1 MSKYVN
7 KDHTD
12 WDTILPFTTF
22 SYNNTVHS
30 TTGETPFFMVF
41 GRDPTFT
48 IDIIIDP
55 TPSARKTD
63 IGWFKESLT
72 TTLRDK
78 KANEGAAGSGIRPG
92 DRVMYRDFSN
102 HKGLSRKLVLPWTG
116 DYRVVEVNP
125 PKATIYDRQNPKKPE
140 RIVHLD
146 QIKKIFT
153 AADIK
158 AGDPEEN
165 PVEKQQEVPDDA
177 EKSVTESDFQGNEKI
192 DIEEDDLTN
201 LRTTSEIPKKSKIN
215 PSATPV
221 VDSATETIRRY
232 PTRQRRAPAKFND

>member
-7 KDHTD
+7 KEHTD

-48 IDIIIDP
+48 IDRIIDP

-72 TTLRDK
+72 TTLRDVWKQAAVHSREAQANYQK

-125 PKATIYDRQNPKKPE
+125 PKQLFMTG
-140 RIVHLD
+140 
-146 QIKKIFT
+146 KIR
-153 AADIK
+153 K
-158 AGDPEEN
+158 N
-165 PVEKQQEVPDDA
+165 RR
-177 EKSVTESDFQGNEKI
+177 ESSI
-192 DIEEDDLTN
+192 
-201 LRTTSEIPKKSKIN
+201 
-215 PSATPV
+215 
-221 VDSATETIRRY
+221 
-232 PTRQRRAPAKFND
+232 